1 MTDPLLP
8 LMIEIDRC
16 VARLEDEGYPTP
28 EILEALHE
36 YVSMAEDLGYLR

>member
-8 LMIEIDRC
+8 LMIEIDRL

-28 EILEALHE
+28 EILDALHE
-36 YVSMAEDLGYLR
+36 YTALAEDLGYLR